1 LKEEVN
7 GMVDVK
13 MPHWGHDEHLCLLE
27 NVGYLRVSFE
37 DYKKLVKG
45 GKFICKDCGRVAAEE
60 KNLCAPEKL

>member
-1 LKEEVN
+1 
-7 GMVDVK
+7 MVDVK

-45 GKFICKDCGRVAAEE
+45 ARFVCKGQSHFPVDC
-60 KNLCAPEKL
+60 LCR